1 MEANQKLAKI
11 RRMAS
16 SGILNALKKT
26 TDESEKELMITVLKQ
41 RKVEIPI
48 EASTTKEIK
57 IEKVQEIVEKVVEK
71 TVVEKPIEK
80 QEIEKV
86 SIKNQKQHQKDTIS
100 DYDFKEKDEVLFV
113 PFRTKTATIG
123 VLKSIY
129 QCKRTGYVYVAISFL
144 GKTVY
149 KRANT
154 IKKA

>member
-16 SGILNALKKT
+16 SGILNALKKI

-48 EASTTKEIK
+48 EALTTKEIK
-57 IEKVQEIVEKVVEK
+57 IEKVQGIVEKNVVK
-71 TVVEKPIEK
+71 KPIEK

-86 SIKNQKQHQKDTIS
+86 STKNQKQRQKDTIS